1 MIRRNEVFS
10 IGHISKTRGLV
21 GEVELNFTDDI
32 FDRGE
37 SEYLILDID
46 GILVPFFWEEY
57 RFKNDKTAIF
67 KFEDI
72 HDDKTSRRLLGCQ
85 VFYPISEIPEDE
97 DTSELPSFNALTGF
111 RIIDGNGQYI
121 GTVSAVDTS
130 SSNILL
136 YLDTENGKEII
147 IPFHDDFLLDYN
159 MSRRELKVNL
169 PEGVVDLN

>member
-57 RFKNDKTAIF
+57 RFKNDKTAISI
-67 KFEDI
+67 EDI

>member
-10 IGHISKTRGLV
+10 IGRISKTRGLI
-21 GEVELNFTDDI
+21 GEVELNFTDDV

-37 SEYLILDID
+37 SEYLILEID

-85 VFYPISEIPEDE
+85 VFYPISEIPKTE
-97 DTSELPSFNALTGF
+97 DTSELPSLKALAGF
-111 RIIDGNGQYI
+111 RIVDGKGLYI

-136 YLDTENGKEII
+136 YLDTDNGKEII
-147 IPFHDDFLLDYN
+147 IPFHNDFLLDYSI
-159 MSRRELKVNL
+159 SRRELKVNL
-169 PEGVVDLN
+169 PEGLVDLN